1 LARRGRLQG
10 SGGLRHAR
18 RLGQGSGRRP
28 RRRRPVG
35 DRGGTRE
42 RDGRA
47 LPRGRLGTRGRRRR
61 AAPGGGPGLGHLRD
75 PPETAAGVVH
85 PAGGP
90 ERQPREHPARAHSR
104 ARGAPAGVAGGH
116 RPGELMTSRNL
127 TPDRYREVTLAE
139 VDVPLTEEA
148 LAGWFVGR
156 DAYRR
161 TRYIIVSRGPEI
173 AVVRVTKASED
184 PLFSPI
190 TSVEVLAGPDECR
203 LVDAPQVDTA
213 VPTQLADVART
224 SAAGVRGVVVRGRYG
239 HVSFLLD
246 PDPLRVRVVETVPP
260 EPPKLVHQVQRL
272 LDVADDLPPV
282 EIEPELV
289 DLHELAATRPSG
301 HYLLPCRSGRAAPP
315 G

>member
-1 LARRGRLQG
+1 
-10 SGGLRHAR
+10 
-18 RLGQGSGRRP
+18 
-28 RRRRPVG
+28 
-35 DRGGTRE
+35 
-42 RDGRA
+42 
-47 LPRGRLGTRGRRRR
+47 
-61 AAPGGGPGLGHLRD
+61 
-75 PPETAAGVVH
+75 
-85 PAGGP
+85 
-90 ERQPREHPARAHSR
+90 
-104 ARGAPAGVAGGH
+104 
-116 RPGELMTSRNL
+116 MTSRNL

-213 VPTQLADVART
+213 VPTQLAEVART

-315 G
+315 GARVDYLDERPPRGEWVLVGCARSREIHRWCYGDEPPFVEACPRSLVGGDGPVLTKCCLFEHEISVEGRVVTVPWGASLAEVRTGLSAVVSLLEPSWAPG